1 MNKTR
6 FRYHANQ
13 NQSNVGVDFYQL
25 SRQIF
30 RFPLY
35 TVCKKLKRK
44 RNINSKFL
52 NLKEVTD
59 RCKNVVFFQIQTYNS
74 LAFRAKNVL
83 VANADVE

>member
-30 RFPLY
+30 PFPLY
-35 TVCKKLKRK
+35 TVCKRMKRK
-44 RNINSKFL
+44 RNISSKFF
-52 NLKEVTD
+52 NLKEVTVT
-59 RCKNVVFFQIQTYNS
+59 NVFFFKYERTMVW
-74 LAFRAKNVL
+74 LLEPKMF
-83 VANADVE
+83 